1 MKKVIRGLKIL
12 LISILVLILIVNIF
26 IMIQVKSNSNK
37 VPSVFGYKSFIVLS
51 GSMESKINIGDL
63 VIVKQT
69 NIDNIK
75 TNDIIAFRDNENLVT
90 THRIID
96 EININGKKCFKT
108 KGDSNNTEDQGV
120 VCEKQI
126 EGKYQWKVAKIGS
139 FIMFIQTPL
148 GFMIMMLTILIIC
161 ILIYFISS
169 KKTEKMTD
177 EELKEFEEFKK
188 LKKEEEQQE
197 KND

>member
-1 MKKVIRGLKIL
+1 MKKTIRGLKIAF
-12 LISILVLILIVNIF
+12 ITILVFMLIINIF

-37 VPSVFGYKSFIVLS
+37 VPSIFGYKSFIVLS
-51 GSMESKINIGDL
+51 GSMESKIDIGDL

-69 NIDNIK
+69 KFNDLK
-75 TNDIIAFRDNENLVT
+75 VNDIIAFRDNENLVT

-96 EININGKKCFKT
+96 EVNVNNQKCFKT
-108 KGDSNNTEDQGV
+108 KGDSNNTEDEGV
-120 VCEKQI
+120 VCEKQV
-126 EGKYQWKVAKIGS
+126 EGKYQWKIAKIGS

-169 KKTEKMTD
+169 KKVEKMTD
-177 EELKEFEEFKK
+177 EELREFEEFKK
-188 LKKEEEQQE
+188 AKRNEEQQE
-197 KND
+197 K